1 MPDPVLSLNDEGYEL
16 SVVDMW
22 EDNDVLSV
30 TDVFQITKV
39 SLNALVAFYINV
51 LCFLTDWTA

>member
-39 SLNALVAFYINV
+39 SLNALVAFYIKV